1 MKFDFT
7 NFSVLDVDIDFMSFI
22 CTSKK
27 EKKMELEVDFYMA
40 KAKKMWQ
47 ICSFSKFVLCK
58 KEITFGS
65 GKEKYN
71 MGWRHLLISKIN
83 ENSGVGV

>member
-1 MKFDFT
+1 MKFYFT

-40 KAKKMWQ
+40 KAKKN
-47 ICSFSKFVLCK
+47 VA
-58 KEITFGS
+58 
-65 GKEKYN
+65 N
-71 MGWRHLLISKIN
+71 M
-83 ENSGVGV
+83 